1 MGIGLC
7 GFVVLFVSSDQRLG
21 KGNLLAGDIN
31 DDGKATVLPGLSHEL
46 RSDELGD
53 GLREVD
59 AVDED
64 VHCPSAQK
72 LLSAAADIP
81 SRISWNG
88 PPFAVSF
95 MSHLTMLSL
104 HISSVQTR
112 EPGLTP

>member
-7 GFVVLFVSSDQRLG
+7 GFVVLFVSSNPCP
-21 KGNLLAGDIN
+21 KEGNLLAGDVN
-31 DDGKATVLPGLSHEL
+31 DDGETTVLPGLSHEL

-104 HISSVQTR
+104 HISFVQTR
-112 EPGLTP
+112 GPELTP